1 MKVLVSGAS
10 GLVGSAVVPRLE
22 AGGHRVTRMVR
33 RAPRAGEVHWIPAGA
48 LGPQS
53 LEGFDAFVHL
63 AGENIAGRWT
73 ATRKAKILNSRVQ
86 GTLTIAATLA
96 RLQHKP
102 RVLVS
107 ASAIGYY
114 GPRGEESLDES
125 SGSGSDFLAEV
136 SRQWESA
143 TDVATRAGIRVVL
156 LRFGVVLDAR
166 GGALGKML
174 PPFRMGLGGKVGSG
188 RQWMSWV
195 ALDDVAG
202 VVEHALVTESLRGA
216 VNVVA
221 PNPVRNAEFTKILGE
236 VLHRPT
242 VFPLPGFAVALMFG
256 EMGQSLLLGSQRVL
270 PKKLLESGYAF
281 KFPDLR
287 AALEHSIAR

>member
-48 LGPQS
+48 LDPQS
-53 LEGFDAFVHL
+53 LEGFDAVVHL

-114 GPRGEESLDES
+114 GIRGEESLDES
-125 SGSGSDFLAEV
+125 SRSGSDFLAEV

-287 AALEHSIAR
+287 AALEHSIAP